1 MPLKHF
7 YIFLISLIA
16 CVICAFTPASAKT
29 DFTVVIDAGHGGK
42 DVGAIDNNIREK
54 DINLAVALRLE
65 KILKKRDK
73 NIKVVLTRSKDE
85 YLTLQKRA
93 DIANNAKA
101 DLFISIHT
109 NSLDLKNPNRKTV
122 EGVSTY
128 TLGLHKD
135 KNNMDVARRENSVM
149 AYESNY
155 TTRYDGFDPNSDE
168 SYIIFEMA
176 QKANL
181 AQSVK
186 FAEGVQK
193 QMTNVAGRKDR
204 GVKQAGFWVLW
215 ATSMPSVLV
224 ELDFITNPKVAEFL
238 GSDKGQE
245 KLAKAIGN
253 ATISYVDAIRAERR
267 SGKQTRKKAGVADA
281 DSSASGTEVILAST
295 SGEGSKRQV
304 AAPQKQASSSQNG
317 STYRRRRN
325 GKARE
330 KSENREYE
338 VAVISE
344 GRDYVVD
351 SSDGKTKDVSETV
364 LTDSRQT
371 PSKNKDK
378 KADIKK
384 EKKSTTDNKSGKNT
398 DNKSGKQEKRVV
410 NGRQV
415 TVTSAAPAKDSGLDP
430 RVSAAHGKNNG
441 DNTAQ
446 VKGNKKSDSKSSK
459 KVSDKKKKSE
469 TNSSAVRI
477 EKKKVVYRI
486 QILASEEHLKSNN
499 PRFCGLSP
507 VSCTKCDN
515 LYKYTYG
522 ESTDRAEIDRML
534 VSVRK
539 KIPDAFIVTVA
550 Q

>member
-1 MPLKHF
+1 M
-7 YIFLISLIA
+7 
-16 CVICAFTPASAKT
+16 
-29 DFTVVIDAGHGGK
+29 
-42 DVGAIDNNIREK
+42 
-54 DINLAVALRLE
+54 
-65 KILKKRDK
+65 
-73 NIKVVLTRSKDE
+73 
-85 YLTLQKRA
+85 
-93 DIANNAKA
+93 
-101 DLFISIHT
+101 
-109 NSLDLKNPNRKTV
+109 
-122 EGVSTY
+122 
-128 TLGLHKD
+128 
-135 KNNMDVARRENSVM
+135 
-149 AYESNY
+149 
-155 TTRYDGFDPNSDE
+155 
-168 SYIIFEMA
+168 
-176 QKANL
+176 
-181 AQSVK
+181 
-186 FAEGVQK
+186 
-193 QMTNVAGRKDR
+193 
-204 GVKQAGFWVLW
+204 
-215 ATSMPSVLV
+215 
-224 ELDFITNPKVAEFL
+224 
-238 GSDKGQE
+238 
-245 KLAKAIGN
+245 
-253 ATISYVDAIRAERR
+253 
-267 SGKQTRKKAGVADA
+267 
-281 DSSASGTEVILAST
+281 
-295 SGEGSKRQV
+295 
-304 AAPQKQASSSQNG
+304 
-317 STYRRRRN
+317 
-325 GKARE
+325 
-330 KSENREYE
+330 
-338 VAVISE
+338 ISE

-415 TVTSAAPAKDSGLDP
+415 TVTSAAPAKDSGSDT

-539 KIPDAFIVTVA
+539 KIPDAFVVTVA

>member
-304 AAPQKQASSSQNG
+304 VAPQKQASSSQNG

-415 TVTSAAPAKDSGLDP
+415 TVTSAAPAKDSGSDT

-539 KIPDAFIVTVA
+539 KIPDAFVVTVA

>member
-29 DFTVVIDAGHGGK
+29 DFTIVIDAGHGGK

-304 AAPQKQASSSQNG
+304 AAPQKQASSSQNV

-351 SSDGKTKDVSETV
+351 SSDGETKDVSETV

-415 TVTSAAPAKDSGLDP
+415 TVTSAAPAKDSGSDP
-430 RVSAAHGKNNG
+430 RVFAAHGKNNG

-539 KIPDAFIVTVA
+539 KIPDAFVVTVA